1 MTSHRGAPK
10 RVSLT
15 LDSNHAEVLK
25 LLAKMNGGTMST
37 FVEMAVWCAS
47 MTLVSKYMDDGTGH
61 CDLSP
66 MANVPFSK
74 TQIQELMKTVD
85 RAY

>member
-1 MTSHRGAPK
+1 MTSHRGTPK

-25 LLAKMNGGTMST
+25 LLAKMNGGTMSA

-47 MTLVSKYMDDGTGH
+47 MSLVSKHLDDGTGH
-61 CDLSP
+61 TTLSP

-74 TQIQELMKTVD
+74 TQMQTLMTAVD

>member
-1 MTSHRGAPK
+1 
-10 RVSLT
+10 
-15 LDSNHAEVLK
+15 
-25 LLAKMNGGTMST
+25 MSA

-47 MTLVSKYMDDGTGH
+47 MSLVSKHLDDGTGH
-61 CDLSP
+61 TTLSP

-74 TQIQELMKTVD
+74 TQMQTLMTAVD